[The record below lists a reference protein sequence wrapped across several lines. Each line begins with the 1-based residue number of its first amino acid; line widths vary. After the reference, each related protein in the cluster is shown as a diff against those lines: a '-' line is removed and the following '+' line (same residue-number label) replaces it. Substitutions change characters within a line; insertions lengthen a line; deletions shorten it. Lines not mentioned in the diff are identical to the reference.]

1 MEECNA
7 SFIHHD
13 TFGEELG
20 TAIID
25 DEFLGFVFIQKMNPM
40 IETMDIWYTCFN

>member
-25 DEFLGFVFIQKMNPM
+25 DEFVGYVLIQKNKSY
-40 IETMDIWYTCFN
+40 D